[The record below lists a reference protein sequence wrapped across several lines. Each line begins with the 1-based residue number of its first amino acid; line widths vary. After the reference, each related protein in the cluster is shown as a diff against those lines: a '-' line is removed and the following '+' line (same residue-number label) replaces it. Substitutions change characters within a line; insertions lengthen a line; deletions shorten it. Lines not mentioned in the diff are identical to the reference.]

1 MKTIATALIALA
13 TAGIVVAAGPA
24 CAQTAAKLVPA
35 ASEIAFTSKQMGV
48 PVNGRFK
55 RFDAQVLFDPKKPE
69 TGKIG
74 LTVDLASVSLGGP
87 ELEDELG
94 KPEWFD
100 SKKTTAASFQS
111 TAIKATGPG
120 KFEVVGKLTIK
131 GNARD
136 TTVPVTL
143 TQAGGTTT
151 AAGAFVIKRLDFK
164 IGAGDWADPSMVAN
178 EVQVNFKLALTG
190 VSPL

>member
-1 MKTIATALIALA
+1 MKTIATALLALA
-13 TAGIVVAAGPA
+13 TAGIVVVAGPA
-24 CAQTAAKLVPA
+24 SAQTAAKLVPA

-55 RFDAQVLFDPKKPE
+55 RFDAQVQFDPKKPE

-74 LTVDLASVSLGGP
+74 LSVDLASVSLGGP
-87 ELEDELG
+87 ELEDELA

-111 TAIKATGPG
+111 TTIKATGPG
-120 KFEVVGKLTIK
+120 KFEVIGKLTIK

-151 AAGAFVIKRLDFK
+151 ATGAFVIKRLDFK